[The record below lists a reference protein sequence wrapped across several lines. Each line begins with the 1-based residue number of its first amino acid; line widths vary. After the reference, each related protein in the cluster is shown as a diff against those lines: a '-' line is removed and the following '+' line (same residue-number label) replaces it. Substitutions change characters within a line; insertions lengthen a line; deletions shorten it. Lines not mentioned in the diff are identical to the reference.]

1 MSISNASVGVVVPT
15 LNEGKVIAANLNALQ
30 QDAGI
35 QKIVVVDGGSAD
47 QTVAEARRCAT
58 RDPRI
63 TVLSSEPG
71 RGRQMN
77 HGARLLNTEW
87 IVFHHADSTL
97 PRGAG
102 SLIAGLPDGVAWGG
116 FRHEFTPSNWKLAMI
131 SRLHNW
137 RCGRT
142 GVIYG
147 DQSMF
152 VRNNLFHASGGFDEV
167 GLEDLQFSDR
177 ALEIAP
183 SHLLP
188 VAVKTD
194 SRKFRTMGEFRALA
208 HVLSIIVR
216 YEHQRRIGNE
226 AFFRDYR

>member
-1 MSISNASVGVVVPT
+1 MGIVVPT
-15 LNEGKVIAANLNALQ
+15 LNESKVIAANLSALRE
-30 QDAGI
+30 DTHVD
-35 QKIVVVDGGSAD
+35 KIVVVDGGSTD
-47 QTVAEARRCAT
+47 QTAFEAQRCAT

-63 TVLSSEPG
+63 TVLTSEPG
-71 RGRQMN
+71 RGKQMN
-77 HGARLLNTEW
+77 VGARALQTEW
-87 IVFHHADSTL
+87 TVFHHADSTL
-97 PRGAG
+97 PPGAG
-102 SLIAGLPDGVAWGG
+102 AMIAELPEDVSWGG
-116 FRHEFTPSNWKLAMI
+116 FRHEFAPSNWKLALI

-152 VRNNLFHASGGFDEV
+152 VRSSLFLSCGGFDEV

-177 ALEIAP
+177 ALAVAA